1 MNEQE
6 KWLQEIAERRLKV
19 LGSASLAQIVD
30 RLLRRRAGRTP
41 VKKDD
46 TIDYSQQ
53 YVIVI
58 NATSDS
64 EILKKVDFSKLKG
77 TKLAVDSIYSTEDS
91 KFIVDA
97 QKVNIE
103 SINGLEFF
111 AHWIEMSL
119 FYILDRQKLEDASYI
134 YKVLKDITRKED

>member
-1 MNEQE
+1 M
-6 KWLQEIAERRLKV
+6 
-19 LGSASLAQIVD
+19 
-30 RLLRRRAGRTP
+30 
-41 VKKDD
+41 
-46 TIDYSQQ
+46 
-53 YVIVI
+53 
-58 NATSDS
+58 
-64 EILKKVDFSKLKG
+64 DFSKLKG